1 METSLLVKTI
11 VILSVVFGILVV
23 ALVLNSRAK
32 KRKKIEKEKLNK
44 KKTKQKEKEDKPSLD
59 ELYKVIRKRTSTANE
74 LKKALELIIEHYGKI
89 HHGRGPKML
98 KSMDPYSAIL
108 FTLCRHPNTNKDLIL
123 YFDRELE
130 KRNPEYIKEINEA
143 LEKGLNSRGA

>member
-11 VILSVVFGILVV
+11 VILTIVFSILVV
-23 ALVLNSRAK
+23 ALVLNSRSK
-32 KRKKIEKEKLNK
+32 KRKKEEAEKKEAKKKEKK
-44 KKTKQKEKEDKPSLD
+44 KDPYLSITD
-59 ELYKVIRKRTSTANE
+59 LYKVIKKRTSTADE
-74 LKKALELIIEHYGKI
+74 LKKALEMIIEYHGKI
-89 HHGRGPKML
+89 NQGSGSKTT
-98 KSMDPYSAIL
+98 KDMDVYNAIM